1 MVNFIVEL
9 IIVLLVCAFV
19 YWIWT
24 LIRPH
29 LSFLPGPFMTIVDV
43 LVMVLIGAIVLFY
56 AIIPL
61 LRMVPRT
68 IGKAEGLQPL
78 LAMLT

>member
-24 LIRPH
+24 LVRPH
-29 LSFLPGPFMTIVDV
+29 LSFLDSRFMTIVDI

-61 LRMVPRT
+61 IRMVPRAVGRAGD
-68 IGKAEGLQPL
+68 IALVM
-78 LAMLT
+78 LA

>member
-29 LSFLPGPFMTIVDV
+29 LSFLPGPFMTIVDI

-68 IGKAEGLQPL
+68 IGKAAIELVPL
-78 LAMLT
+78 LA